1 MSGIIGIVLQVVR
14 NRDGATAIEYAF
26 LAALIA
32 VGLVGSAAARGT
44 HLGGTFRV
52 VGAGGSP

>member
-32 VGLVGSAAARGT
+32 VGIVGSAAAIGT
-44 HLGGTFRV
+44 QLGATFTDV
-52 VGAGGSP
+52 AAGFTP

>member
-32 VGLVGSAAARGT
+32 MGIVGSATAIGTQLETTFTDVAAGFT
-44 HLGGTFRV
+44 
-52 VGAGGSP
+52 P